1 MFPASSIEDFMTLYE
16 ANHQHVPRHGVWSF
30 LLANSA
36 MDDKVFCKHHFDS
49 FNEHAGHDWHLVVF
63 SKGEY
68 SQLSGT
74 YVWTPSEGGHNVASG
89 IRSRLTSAG
98 IRIPPLCILFTN
110 PFRQFE
116 KNRYVI
122 VPLDSDRIRDVH
134 LFIEEFKATAIAIRK
149 GIREAGIGDDF
160 SDPDRYEEFLCNF
173 EREMRRA
180 GLRAS
185 IFNVAIWIQRILSA
199 ARGDLGLIRDA
210 NGLR

>member
-1 MFPASSIEDFMTLYE
+1 MFPAFSIEDFMSLYE
-16 ANHQHVPRHGVWSF
+16 DNHQHVPRHGVWSF

-36 MDDKVFCKHHFDS
+36 MDDKVFCEHHFDN
-49 FNEHAGHDWHLVVF
+49 FNKHAGHDWHLVVF

-68 SQLSGT
+68 DPESKTL
-74 YVWTPSEGGHNVASG
+74 VWTPSVAGHNVASG

-98 IRIPPLCILFTN
+98 ITVPPLCILFSN
-110 PFRQFE
+110 PLRQFE

-122 VPLDSDRIRDVH
+122 VPLDSDRIKDVQ
-134 LFIEEFKATAIAIRK
+134 LFIDGFKATAWAIRK

-160 SDPDRYEEFLCNF
+160 SDPNRYEEFLENF
-173 EREMRRA
+173 EREIRKA
-180 GLRAS
+180 GLQAK

-210 NGLR
+210 KGLG